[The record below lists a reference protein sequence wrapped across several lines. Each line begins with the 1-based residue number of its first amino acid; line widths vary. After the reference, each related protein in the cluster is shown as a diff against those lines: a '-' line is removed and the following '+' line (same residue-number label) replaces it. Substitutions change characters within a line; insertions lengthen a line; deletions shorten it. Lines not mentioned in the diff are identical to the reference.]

1 MRLRRNCFVRKTKAN
16 NSKVVSGCVRRLSN
30 LLALLQLMSTAIMM
44 LIKHHHAPVVSKL
57 KRKAELDVPTCMNG
71 LPTKRQ
77 QVIDDSLI
85 EGFEKLLSQRYLDD
99 LPQEILLIIFQH
111 FAEPWVLTDDLA
123 DWEVYKLD
131 RESRI
136 RQQTLIALTKTS
148 RRVNPPATS
157 ILFRCAHLSTHRSVL
172 RFLAALRTQPRL
184 AQLVKQV
191 SCPQEVLMSVVY
203 AFVRPSGNQ
212 NAAGTSLVHKFS
224 PPIGVPRP
232 TGVPFQSFYS
242 YCRVGVH
249 RQLLDWILSRISG
262 IRTLSV
268 TFYSPWHRGLPISP
282 MPLEH
287 LSKLSVAMHNQPEVY
302 LTDPNG
308 HHPILTW
315 LSRSAFGRYRALE
328 QLELVHPRGKWI
340 AHLVTV
346 EATAKSGSNSIE
358 KYVESLKTVGLTGGG
373 LSEWE
378 LLSMERDIF
387 SPAYF
392 RSLDYAGQ
400 SRRCNG
406 YCSKIQAS
414 GWDINRF
421 LSTTGRR
428 ITTLNL
434 DWEHEHPQLNQL
446 GPTGTL
452 TSLPMLTNLTHL
464 TVSMQVL
471 FNHQPIFLNELQ
483 TILADPEAELARRLP
498 PSLRVLRVS
507 EFMLGVLRPRDP
519 GAEDRSVARYNA
531 LLYSFVEVLRAWW
544 LDARPDRELWLR
556 HCLRLE
562 RHPRMAGERSRGLL
576 RWLVSPQRPQD
587 VGRQFTRVYRML
599 GGFAAA
605 MRRVDGAA

>member
-1 MRLRRNCFVRKTKAN
+1 
-16 NSKVVSGCVRRLSN
+16 
-30 LLALLQLMSTAIMM
+30 MM
-44 LIKHHHAPVVSKL
+44 GVKHHRAPVVRKL
-57 KRKAELDVPTCMNG
+57 KRKADLDVPTCMNG
-71 LPTKRQ
+71 RPTKRQ

-85 EGFEKLLSQRYLDD
+85 EGFAKLLSQRYLDE
-99 LPQEILLIIFQH
+99 LPQEILLNIFQH
-111 FAEPWVLTDDLA
+111 FAEPWVLTDEQA

-148 RRVNPPATS
+148 RRLNPPATS
-157 ILFRCAHLSTHRSVL
+157 ILFRCAHLSTHLSAL
-172 RFLAALRTQPRL
+172 HFLAALRIQPRL

-203 AFVRPSGNQ
+203 AFFRPPS
-212 NAAGTSLVHKFS
+212 NAAGSPFARDFS
-224 PPIGVPRP
+224 PPIGVQRP
-232 TGVPFQSFYS
+232 TGAPFQSYYS
-242 YCRVGVH
+242 YCRIGAN
-249 RQLLDWILSRISG
+249 RRLLDMILSHISG
-262 IRTLSV
+262 IRALSV
-268 TFYSPWHRGLPISP
+268 TFYSPWHRGYPVSP
-282 MPLEH
+282 KPLEH
-287 LSKLSVAMHNQPEVY
+287 LSKLSVAMLNQPEVY

-315 LSRSAFGRYRALE
+315 LSRSAFGRYRAIE

-340 AHLVTV
+340 ADLVTV
-346 EATAKSGSNSIE
+346 EVTTESGSNGFE

-373 LSEWE
+373 PAEWD
-378 LLSMERDIF
+378 LLSLERDIF
-387 SPAYF
+387 SPTYF

-406 YCSKIQAS
+406 QCSKIQPS

-428 ITTLNL
+428 ITTLSL
-434 DWEHEHPQLNQL
+434 DWEHEHPQLGQL

-471 FNHQPIFLNELQ
+471 FNHQHIFLNELQ
-483 TILADPEAELARRLP
+483 TILADPEAELARLLP
-498 PSLRVLRVS
+498 PSLCVLRIS
-507 EFMLGVLRPRDP
+507 EFMLSVLRPRDP

-531 LLYSFVEVLRAWW
+531 LLYSFMEVLRAWW
-544 LDARPDRELWLR
+544 LDARADRELWFR
-556 HCLRLE
+556 HCLGLE
-562 RHPRMAGERSRGLL
+562 RHPRMASERSRGLL

-587 VGRQFTRVYRML
+587 VGREFTRVYRML

-605 MRRVDGAA
+605 IRHVNAAE

>member
-1 MRLRRNCFVRKTKAN
+1 M
-16 NSKVVSGCVRRLSN
+16 VSGYVRRLSN
-30 LLALLQLMSTAIMM
+30 LLVLSQLVSIAFMM
-44 LIKHHHAPVVSKL
+44 CVKHHHAPVVSKL
-57 KRKAELDVPTCMNG
+57 KRKADLDVPTCMNG
-71 LPTKRQ
+71 RPNKRQ
-77 QVIDDSLI
+77 EVIDDSLI
-85 EGFEKLLSQRYLDD
+85 EGFAKLLSQRYLDE
-99 LPQEILLIIFQH
+99 LPQEILLNIFQH
-111 FAEPWVLTDDLA
+111 FAEPWVLTDELA
-123 DWEVYKLD
+123 DWGVYKLD

-136 RQQTLIALTKTS
+136 RQQTLIALTKTC
-148 RRVNPPATS
+148 RRLNPPATS
-157 ILFRCAHLSTHRSVL
+157 ILFRCAHLSTHRSAL
-172 RFLAALRTQPRL
+172 LFLSALRIQPRL

-203 AFVRPSGNQ
+203 AFFRPSGN
-212 NAAGTSLVHKFS
+212 AAVTPIIRRFS

-232 TGVPFQSFYS
+232 TGVPLQSYYS
-242 YCRVGVH
+242 YCRVGIH
-249 RQLLDWILSRISG
+249 RKLLDVILRHVSG
-262 IRTLSV
+262 IRALSV
-268 TFYSPWHRGLPISP
+268 TFYSPWHRGYPISP
-282 MPLEH
+282 LPLEN
-287 LSKLSVAMHNQPEVY
+287 LSKLSIAMHNQPEVY

-346 EATAKSGSNSIE
+346 EATAESGSKGIE

-373 LSEWE
+373 LAEWE
-378 LLSMERDIF
+378 LLSLERDIF

-406 YCSKIQAS
+406 QCSKLQAS

-428 ITTLNL
+428 ITTLKL

-471 FNHQPIFLNELQ
+471 FNHQHIFYNELQ
-483 TILADPEAELARRLP
+483 TILADPDAELARLLP
-498 PSLRVLRVS
+498 PSLRILRIS
-507 EFMLGVLRPRDP
+507 EFMLGILRPRDP

-544 LDARPDRELWLR
+544 LDAREDRELWFR
-556 HCLRLE
+556 HCLKLE
-562 RHPRMAGERSRGLL
+562 RHPRMASERSRGLL
-576 RWLVSPQRPQD
+576 RWLFSPQRPQD
-587 VGRQFTRVYRML
+587 VGREFTRVYRML
-599 GGFAAA
+599 GDFAAA
-605 MRRVDGAA
+605 IRHLNKAE

>member
-1 MRLRRNCFVRKTKAN
+1 MRLLRNCFFRKTKTN
-16 NSKVVSGCVRRLSN
+16 NSKVVSGCGRQLSN
-30 LLALLQLMSTAIMM
+30 LLFLLELVLTVIMM
-44 LIKHHHAPVVSKL
+44 LIKHHHAPAVSKL
-57 KRKAELDVPTCMNG
+57 KRKADLDVPTCMNG
-71 LPTKRQ
+71 RPTKRH

-99 LPQEILLIIFQH
+99 LPQEILLNIFQH
-111 FAEPWVLTDDLA
+111 FAEPWVLTDELA
-123 DWEVYKLD
+123 DWQVYKLD

-136 RQQTLIALTKTS
+136 RQQTLIALTKAS
-148 RRVNPPATS
+148 RRLNPPATS
-157 ILFRCAHLSTHRSVL
+157 ILYRCAHLSTHR
-172 RFLAALRTQPRL
+172 AALLFLSALRIQPRL
-184 AQLVKQV
+184 AELVKQV
-191 SCPQEVLMSVVY
+191 SCPQEVLLSLVY
-203 AFVRPSGNQ
+203 AFFRPSGNQ
-212 NAAGTSLVHKFS
+212 NAPGKPIIRKFS

-232 TGVPFQSFYS
+232 TSVPLQSHYS

-249 RQLLDWILSRISG
+249 RKLLDVMLRHVPG
-262 IRTLSV
+262 IRALSV
-268 TFYSPWHRGLPISP
+268 TFYSPWHRGYPISP
-282 MPLEH
+282 LPLER
-287 LSKLSVAMHNQPEVY
+287 LSKLSIAMHNQPEVY

-308 HHPILTW
+308 QHSILTW
-315 LSRSAFGRYRALE
+315 LSRSAFGQYRALE

-346 EATAKSGSNSIE
+346 EATAESDSNGIE
-358 KYVESLKTVGLTGGG
+358 KYVKSLKTVGLTGGG
-373 LSEWE
+373 FAEWD
-378 LLSMERDIF
+378 LLSLERDIF
-387 SPAYF
+387 SPAHF

-400 SRRCNG
+400 SQRCSG
-406 YCSKIQAS
+406 ICSKVQAS

-446 GPTGTL
+446 GRAGTL

-471 FNHQPIFLNELQ
+471 FNQQHTFHNELQ
-483 TILADPEAELARRLP
+483 TILADPEPELARLLP

-531 LLYSFVEVLRAWW
+531 LLFSFVEVLRAWW
-544 LDARPDRELWLR
+544 LDARPDRELWFR
-556 HCLRLE
+556 HCLKLE
-562 RHPRMAGERSRGLL
+562 RHPRMAGERSRELL

-587 VGRQFTRVYRML
+587 VGREFTRVHRML
-599 GGFAAA
+599 GGSAAI
-605 MRRVDGAA
+605 RRMDGAE